1 MDEIRPDAV
10 ICAGYKWLFGPYSLS
25 LGYFGAQYEGR
36 VPIEHHWLSRI
47 HSDDFA
53 NLTNYQSESRPGMV
67 RFLLGVLSEYKTA
80 A

>member
-10 ICAGYKWLFGPYSLS
+10 ICAYSLS

-53 NLTNYQSESRPGMV
+53 NLTNYQSESRPGMLRCGHNV
-67 RFLLGVLSEYKTA
+67 LLGVLIEY
-80 A
+80 